1 MWALEIV
8 YSGNPC
14 FGRSWKFRVFFG
26 QIGFPHFD
34 RLLLFLF
41 EFATTIWQI
50 TIGDT
55 MFLCR
60 MGLRS
65 ASRKRAPHDE
75 RCSSPLLHQAGSRL
89 SKFPTWFSN
98 TLDGFQLAAYSQGG
112 MELSMSGGGESPMT
126 TMNLSRI
133 GHLSP
138 QWEGLADICTLT
150 PLPMAPPRP
159 APTSVT
165 TLDRSGLSPCFSSQL
180 IDPSCNGGSSATGH
194 NHSLGKLLRR
204 SPPRFRQ
211 PAARSPLNFK
221 TQQGRCNQNQSLAST
236 HLSQEHSQGGKHN
249 ALSINSSGEDDDIH
263 DSLRCPEVVS
273 PLQTTITKSG
283 SPNQKR
289 VNPPRQ
295 GGSLE
300 QGPSKAGGGMVMSSS
315 PGLRSS
321 CKFTL
326 QALPSLPPLTPPF
339 SCSWLCLCGNA
350 FLEVSY
356 KTN

>member
-1 MWALEIV
+1 
-8 YSGNPC
+8 
-14 FGRSWKFRVFFG
+14 
-26 QIGFPHFD
+26 
-34 RLLLFLF
+34 
-41 EFATTIWQI
+41 
-50 TIGDT
+50 

-75 RCSSPLLHQAGSRL
+75 HCSSPLLHQAGSRP

-98 TLDGFQLAAYSQGG
+98 TLDGFQLAAYSQGA

-159 APTSVT
+159 TPTSVT
-165 TLDRSGLSPCFSSQL
+165 TLDRSGFSPCFSSQL
-180 IDPSCNGGSSATGH
+180 IDPSCNGGSSATRH

-221 TQQGRCNQNQSLAST
+221 TQQDRCNQNQPLAST

-263 DSLRCPEVVS
+263 DSLRCPEVAS

-356 KTN
+356 KTD